1 EDQGPVLDENLP
13 RSINKTIPLVDCGSD
28 EKCIADLSLRAVAEM
43 MIRTNKDKIDVN
55 INVRNSKDN
64 AYNTK
69 VILSFSPNINYVK
82 VEPEKACTLNHTK
95 VECAVGYP
103 FLGSNVEEDFKVR
116 FEVNPKHIQ
125 DVIQINLRSWSRRCT
140 TTRCRLSI
148 PVKYQAG
155 IIFTVRP
162 MDEHVV
168 VKDGETFASS
178 FNETKMIGEEVIISY
193 T

>member
-1 EDQGPVLDENLP
+1 
-13 RSINKTIPLVDCGSD
+13 IPLVDCGSD
-28 EKCIADLSLRAVAEM
+28 EKCIADLSLKAVPSVNKM

-125 DVIQINLRSWSRRCT
+125 DVIQINVTATSDSEELESTLHDNSVQI
-140 TTRCRLSI
+140 SI